1 MNLILMHSPLIPSS
15 AAPFPAEK
23 KTEAEAF
30 VFYKDMILF

>member
-1 MNLILMHSPLIPSS
+1 MPSPFIPSS